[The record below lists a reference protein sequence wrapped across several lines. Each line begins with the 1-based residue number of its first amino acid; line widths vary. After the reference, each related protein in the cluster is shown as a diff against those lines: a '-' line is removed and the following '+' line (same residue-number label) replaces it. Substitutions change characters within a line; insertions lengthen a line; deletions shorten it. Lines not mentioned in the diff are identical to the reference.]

1 MHRTT
6 SKVSLIE
13 CKDKCLD
20 NDMISFLTGW
30 CAAVLFNGFG
40 AGRGWEAV
48 VRAGD
53 DHEEAVE
60 RLRGSGLLPEVLGTP
75 AKRLIQKKI
84 WIKILIQIKIHNQIQ
99 IQVAGVPAER
109 QRPVLPQCP
118 RQNLRPQLQTHST
131 GKISKFVLGN
141 AWNNLRIFPKMQLLY
156 KMFNWKTS
164 PYDELQNF

>member
-1 MHRTT
+1 M
-6 SKVSLIE
+6 V
-13 CKDKCLD
+13 
-20 NDMISFLTGW
+20 SFLSGW
-30 CAAVLFNGFG
+30 RASVLFNGVCT
-40 AGRGWEAV
+40 GRGRKAV

-75 AKRLIQKKI
+75 AKRLIQKNI

-131 GKISKFVLGN
+131 GKISKFVLEMLEITWEYFQRCNCCIRCSTGK
-141 AWNNLRIFPKMQLLY
+141 PVHMMSY
-156 KMFNWKTS
+156 KTFKQKPDIYLS
-164 PYDELQNF
+164 